1 MHTFRSLESC
11 VLSEG
16 VGIRLLYQQLNTSGK
31 AVLPSILSSENGICG
46 IWKGESGL
54 FAACIVLAAKSRF
67 GLRVAEALILMSK
80 HSDSRPREAQ
90 RHGTLAV
97 WDYTLPFA
105 SNLAFRTIVE

>member
-54 FAACIVLAAKSRF
+54 FAACIVLATLAAYAAKSRF

-80 HSDSRPREAQ
+80 Q
-90 RHGTLAV
+90 
-97 WDYTLPFA
+97 
-105 SNLAFRTIVE
+105 